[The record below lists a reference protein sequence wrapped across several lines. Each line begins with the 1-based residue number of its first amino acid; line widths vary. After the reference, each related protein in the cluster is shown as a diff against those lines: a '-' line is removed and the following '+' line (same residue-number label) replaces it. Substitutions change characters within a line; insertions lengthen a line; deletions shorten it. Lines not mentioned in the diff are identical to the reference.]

1 MKRGDISFW
10 LTRPGAPTPPRT
22 GVLTGDLECDVAIVG
37 GGLSGFW
44 TAWALAQLRPSL
56 SVVVLEAER
65 LGFGASGRNGGWMSA
80 KQVGVRRALARGAGG
95 AKAVTDMQERLESA
109 CTEVVDILGAEEID
123 ARRGGWTQLARSSS
137 ELRRAENYVAE
148 SRRWGLD
155 ESSIRMMS
163 ADEAYE
169 RVHARGILGAIHSPH
184 NYCVDPVKMLFRLA
198 SLAIDAGV
206 TAYTG
211 ARVTGIAPGMLEVGP
226 HRVKAAQI
234 VVATEGYTAA
244 QPGQRRRVLPL
255 NSSML
260 VTEPLSPQQWEMV
273 GWEHHDG
280 VSATAHTYF
289 HSERTPDGRI
299 AIGGRGRPYR
309 FGSRTDQDGLVDEG
323 TVWALMDVIEDLF
336 PGLGAKPAHAWCGV
350 IGVTRDWSP
359 FLDFDSS
366 AQLLRMGGYAGQGLT
381 ASYLAGLAAADLL
394 TGRQSFLSTS
404 AWVRPVPRRWE
415 PEPLRWIGANGFYLA
430 YSIADRMEQ
439 LSRSD
444 RTSIIARVADK
455 IAAR

>member
-10 LTRPGAPTPPRT
+10 LTRPGAPAPPSTRT
-22 GVLTGDLECDVAIVG
+22 LAQDIDCDVAIVG
-37 GGLSGFW
+37 GGLSGLW
-44 TAWALAQLRPSL
+44 VAWALAQQNPSL

-95 AKAVTDMQERLESA
+95 TQAVTQMQDRLEQA
-109 CTEVVDILGAEEID
+109 CTEVVDILGADEID
-123 ARRGGWTQLARSSS
+123 ARHGGWTQLARTKN

-148 SRRWGLD
+148 ARRWNVD
-155 ESSIRMMS
+155 ESSMRLMS
-163 ADEAYE
+163 AEEAYE
-169 RVHARGILGAIHSPH
+169 RIHAQGLMGAIHSPH
-184 NYCVDPVKMLFRLA
+184 NYCVDPVKMVFRLA
-198 SLAIDAGV
+198 SLAMEAGATV
-206 TAYTG
+206 YTG
-211 ARVTGIAPGMLEVGP
+211 ARVTGIEPGRLRVGR
-226 HRVKAAQI
+226 HRVNARQV
-234 VVATEGYTAA
+234 VVATEGYTAS
-244 QPGQRRRVLPL
+244 QPGQRRRMLPL

-260 VTEPLSPQQWEMV
+260 VTEPLTPQQWERV

-309 FGSRTDQDGLVDEG
+309 FGSRTDRNGVVDEA
-323 TVWALMDVIEDLF
+323 TVKSLMRVIDDLF
-336 PGLGAKPAHAWCGV
+336 PGLGAEPAHAWCGV

-359 FLDFDSS
+359 FLDYDSS

-394 TGRQSFLSTS
+394 TGRKSFLSTS

-415 PEPLRWIGANGFYLA
+415 PEPLRWVGANGFYLA
-430 YSIADRMEQ
+430 YSLADRLEAA
-439 LSRSD
+439 SRSD
-444 RTSIIARVADK
+444 KTSVIARIADK

>member
-1 MKRGDISFW
+1 MKRGEISFW
-10 LTRPGAPTPPRT
+10 LTHPGAPAAPPTQTLAR
-22 GVLTGDLECDVAIVG
+22 DIDCDVAIVG
-37 GGLSGFW
+37 GGLSGLW
-44 TAWALAQLRPSL
+44 VAWALAQVRPEL
-56 SVVVLEAER
+56 SVAVLEAEC

-95 AKAVTDMQERLESA
+95 AKAVTDMQDRLASA
-109 CTEVVDILGAEEID
+109 CNEVVDILGADEID
-123 ARRGGWTQLARSSS
+123 ARRGGWTQLARSAS
-137 ELRRAENYVAE
+137 ELRRAEHYVVE

-163 ADEAYE
+163 AEETYE
-169 RVHARGILGAIHSPH
+169 RIHASGIVGAIHSPH
-184 NYCVDPVKMLFRLA
+184 NYCVDPVKMVFRLA
-198 SLAIDAGV
+198 SLAIDAGAAV
-206 TAYTG
+206 YTG
-211 ARVTGIAPGMLEVGP
+211 ARVTNIEPGQLTVGP
-226 HRVKAAQI
+226 HRVKASQI

-244 QPGQRRRVLPL
+244 QPGQRRRMLPL

-260 VTEPLSPQQWEMV
+260 VTEPLTQDQWARV
-273 GWEHHDG
+273 GWDHHDG

-309 FGSRTDQDGLVDEG
+309 FGSRTDRNGMTDEA
-323 TVWALMDVIEDLF
+323 TVRSLMQVIEDLF
-336 PGLGAKPAHAWCGV
+336 PGLGARPAHAWCGV

-359 FLDFDSS
+359 FLDYDSS
-366 AQLLRMGGYAGQGLT
+366 AQVLRMGGYAGQGLT

-394 TGRQSFLSTS
+394 TGRKSFLSTS

-415 PEPLRWIGANGFYLA
+415 PEPLRWIGANGFYFA
-430 YSIADRMEQ
+430 YSLADRLEA

-444 RTSIIARVADK
+444 RTSRIARIADK
-455 IAAR
+455 IAGR

>member
-10 LTRPGAPTPPRT
+10 LTRPDAPAPPPTRT
-22 GVLTGDLECDVAIVG
+22 LHSDIDCDVAIVG
-37 GGLSGFW
+37 GGLSGLW
-44 TAWALAQLRPSL
+44 VAWALAQQRPEL
-56 SVVVLEAER
+56 SIAVLEAER

-95 AKAVTDMQERLESA
+95 AKAVTEMQDRLEQA
-109 CTEVVDILGAEEID
+109 CVEVVDILGAQEID
-123 ARRGGWTQLARSSS
+123 ARRGGWTQLARSVS

-148 SRRWGLD
+148 SRRWNLD

-163 ADEAYE
+163 AEETYE
-169 RVHARGILGAIHSPH
+169 RIHARGIMGAVHSPH
-184 NYCVDPVKMLFRLA
+184 NYCVDPVKMVFRLA
-198 SLAIDAGV
+198 SLAMNAGAAV
-206 TAYTG
+206 YTG
-211 ARVTGIAPGMLEVGP
+211 ARVTGITPGRLEVGP
-226 HRVKAAQI
+226 YGVKASQI
-234 VVATEGYTAA
+234 VVATEGYTAS
-244 QPGQRRRVLPL
+244 QPGQRRRMLPL

-260 VTEPLSPQQWEMV
+260 VTEPLTSRQWDMV

-309 FGSRTDQDGLVDEG
+309 FASGTDQDGMVDEA
-323 TVWALMDVIEDLF
+323 TVRSLMAVIDDLF
-336 PGLGAKPAHAWCGV
+336 PGLNAEPAHAWCGV

-359 FLDFDSS
+359 FLDYDSS
-366 AQLLRMGGYAGQGLT
+366 ARVLRMGGYAGQGLT

-394 TGRQSFLSTS
+394 TDRKSFLSTS

-415 PEPLRWIGANGFYLA
+415 PEPLRWIGANGFYVA
-430 YSIADRMEQ
+430 YSLADRLEAA
-439 LSRSD
+439 SRSGK
-444 RTSIIARVADK
+444 TSAIARIADK